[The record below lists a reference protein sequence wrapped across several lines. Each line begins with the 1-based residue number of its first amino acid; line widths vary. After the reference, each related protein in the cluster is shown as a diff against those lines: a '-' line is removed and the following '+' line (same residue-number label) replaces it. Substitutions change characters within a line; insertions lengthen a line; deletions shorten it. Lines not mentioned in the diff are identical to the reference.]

1 MSNLI
6 LEARVTGT
14 RLDINPTQLASGSSN
29 VVQIRFI
36 FDELHDPTWTG
47 FGKTAVFY
55 RQKDEV
61 YHVLLVDNIAT
72 VPREVLAEEGFFFFG
87 LMGSKGAAIHTTEV
101 VRLTVH
107 QGAITTPTNEPE
119 DHTPN
124 VYEQLLEVYHV
135 QQTRLN
141 ELVAMRGTTGEV
153 SYSLQDEGLSEG
165 RIVSNG
171 YSATIFLVFDGL
183 SLMGGWE
190 NAYSTEAFIPPN
202 LAPQFNLADNNYWKR
217 IKLETYHPDLEV
229 YIEPVFDEWY
239 DISTPNV
246 STYTGWACVRVLSN
260 SDEVVNVYG
269 VRCSGQ
275 YPLATPFNSEVADA
289 RVDFRGKVWPTLGDH
304 LRGLLAELLD
314 AGGGRPSFVTDVT
327 LYANKWVGSASP
339 YSQVVTVNGATEQ
352 SQVDLTPSVEQL
364 AIFHSK
370 DLAFVTEN
378 EDGVITVYAIGQK
391 PTNDYT
397 IQATVTEVIA

>member
-6 LEARVTGT
+6 LEARVTGN
-14 RLDINPTQLASGSSN
+14 RLDINPTQLASGSCN
-29 VVQIRFI
+29 VVQIRFT

-55 RQKDEV
+55 RRKDEV

-72 VPREVLAEEGFFFFG
+72 VPLEVLAEEGFFYFG
-87 LMGSKGAAIHTTEV
+87 LMGSKGDAIHTTEV
-101 VRLTVH
+101 VRLTVR
-107 QGAITTPTNEPE
+107 QGAITTPTIEPE
-119 DHTPN
+119 DYTPN
-124 VYEQLLEVYHV
+124 IYEQLLEAYHV

-141 ELVAMRGTTGEV
+141 ELVAMRGTAGATR
-153 SYSLQDEGLSEG
+153 YPLQDEYITEG
-165 RIVSNG
+165 SIVTNG
-171 YSATIFLVFDGL
+171 NSAAVYFIIDGL
-183 SLMGGWE
+183 TLMEGSGHYTDI
-190 NAYSTEAFIPPN
+190 NIPPN
-202 LAPQFNLADNNYWKR
+202 LTPLFNVTEGRVGKLDLIVEYPGLEAWIVPSFYSELEIDDADAWDGWSRIRIYNNGND
-217 IKLETYHPDLEV
+217 T
-229 YIEPVFDEWY
+229 
-239 DISTPNV
+239 
-246 STYTGWACVRVLSN
+246 A
-260 SDEVVNVYG
+260 NVYG
-269 VRCSGQ
+269 ARCYGF
-275 YPLATPFNSEVADA
+275 YDLATPFNSEVADA
-289 RVDFRGKVWPTLGDH
+289 RVDFRGKTWPTLGDH

-339 YSQVVTVNGATEQ
+339 YSQVVTVNGATKQ

-364 AIFHSK
+364 SIFHSK

-391 PTNDYT
+391 PTNNYT